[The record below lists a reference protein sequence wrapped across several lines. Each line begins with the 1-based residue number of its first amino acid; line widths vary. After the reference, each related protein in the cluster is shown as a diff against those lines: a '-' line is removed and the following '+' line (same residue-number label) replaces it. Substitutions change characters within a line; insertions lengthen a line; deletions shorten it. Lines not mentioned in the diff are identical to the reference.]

1 MFEQFTKE
9 EVRIL
14 KKICEN
20 PIFKE
25 SQPLHVK
32 KISSMKKLKFLV
44 CEKYGIEIKNLEG
57 INKSAEY
64 VKARKEY
71 ISIAYKVLGKS
82 VYQIADSINKTHA
95 NVLHHLGKVTP
106 ETNETINKMINKND

>member
-1 MFEQFTKE
+1 MEEKLTQE

-25 SQPLHVK
+25 SQPLHVE

-44 CEKYGIEIKNLEG
+44 CEKHGIEIKNLEG

-71 ISIAYKVLGKS
+71 INIAYKVLGKS
-82 VYQIADSINKTHA
+82 VYQIADSINKTHS
-95 NVLHHLGKVTP
+95 NVSHHLGKVTP
-106 ETNETINKMINKND
+106 ETNETINKMINNSK

>member
-25 SQPLHVK
+25 SQPLHVE
-32 KISSMKKLKFLV
+32 KISSMKKLKFLSKKKIIIFYQKQLQMK
-44 CEKYGIEIKNLEG
+44 KYSYL
-57 INKSAEY
+57 Y
-64 VKARKEY
+64 R
-71 ISIAYKVLGKS
+71 
-82 VYQIADSINKTHA
+82 Q
-95 NVLHHLGKVTP
+95 
-106 ETNETINKMINKND
+106 KMD

>member
-1 MFEQFTKE
+1 MEEKLTQE

-25 SQPLHVK
+25 SQPLHIE

-44 CEKYGIEIKNLEG
+44 CEKYGIKIKNLEG
-57 INKSAEY
+57 INKSTEF

-71 ISIAYKVLGKS
+71 INIAYKVLNKS
-82 VYQIADSINKTHA
+82 VYQIADSINKTHS

-106 ETNETINKMINKND
+106 ETNETLNKMINKK